1 MRQELERLL
10 DTHRAQRPEMQPQ
23 DYYKLLYQREFGC
36 GHTAPA
42 PETAG
47 RHLMEEYARAAGLP
61 GADAVP
67 EHVKGAALPGC
78 VEDIG
83 NGLCRIYLNGAWSR
97 EVLRLLG
104 RVFCATAR
112 EHKGETACFA
122 AALDGL
128 AHWADAV
135 LPPRDAQT
143 LRRQTG
149 TLRAAGCPAVHH
161 SAAYREQYAP
171 HYRVVRRCYA
181 DAWPALL
188 LAQRVLESVS
198 PGGHA
203 LLAIDGRCGSGKSTL
218 AAHMAQVFGWT
229 TRAFLP
235 FRLLR
240 RRARLRCG
248 NSRRVLCRCGGQLFS
263 ASVPARALY
272 GLGVRHL
279 RAGGTARPADS
290 PGRRGFLGRI

>member
-47 RHLMEEYARAAGLP
+47 RHLMEEYTRAAGLP

-104 RVFCATAR
+104 RVFCRHGTHRPCGGRPGLCAPQAARPYTTAQR
-112 EHKGETACFA
+112 TGSNMRPTTAWCAGVMQTPGPLCCWPSAFWNPFPPAAMRCWPSTGA
-122 AALDGL
+122 AA
-128 AHWADAV
+128 AEKARW
-135 LPPRDAQT
+135 PRIW
-143 LRRQTG
+143 
-149 TLRAAGCPAVHH
+149 
-161 SAAYREQYAP
+161 
-171 HYRVVRRCYA
+171 RRC
-181 DAWPALL
+181 
-188 LAQRVLESVS
+188 
-198 PGGHA
+198 
-203 LLAIDGRCGSGKSTL
+203 SGVRSFT
-218 AAHMAQVFGWT
+218 WT
-229 TRAFLP
+229 TF
-235 FRLLR
+235 F
-240 RRARLRCG
+240 
-248 NSRRVLCRCGGQLFS
+248 CRPTL
-263 ASVPARALY
+263 
-272 GLGVRHL
+272 
-279 RAGGTARPADS
+279 
-290 PGRRGFLGRI
+290 

>member
-161 SAAYREQYAP
+161 SAAYRGNMRPTTAWCAGVMQTPGPLCCWPSAFWNP
-171 HYRVVRRCYA
+171 FPRRPCA
-181 DAWPALL
+181 A
-188 LAQRVLESVS
+188 
-198 PGGHA
+198 GH
-203 LLAIDGRCGSGKSTL
+203 
-218 AAHMAQVFGWT
+218 
-229 TRAFLP
+229 
-235 FRLLR
+235 
-240 RRARLRCG
+240 RRALRQRKKHVG
-248 NSRRVLCRCGGQLFS
+248 RAYGAGVRVSGLSHGRLFS
-263 ASVPARALY
+263 AAGTAHAGTSGPAR
-272 GLGVRHL
+272 
-279 RAGGTARPADS
+279 
-290 PGRRGFLGRI
+290 